1 MASGSV
7 IIQGNPFM
15 TLVEYPGL
23 LFSEMENDVVLDLK
37 IKFFLYL
44 TLSLVFIL
52 NIFIHK

>member
-23 LFSEMENDVVLDLK
+23 LLSEMENDVVLDLK
-37 IKFFLYL
+37 IKFF
-44 TLSLVFIL
+44 FIL
-52 NIFIHK
+52 NPKSCFHFKYIYS